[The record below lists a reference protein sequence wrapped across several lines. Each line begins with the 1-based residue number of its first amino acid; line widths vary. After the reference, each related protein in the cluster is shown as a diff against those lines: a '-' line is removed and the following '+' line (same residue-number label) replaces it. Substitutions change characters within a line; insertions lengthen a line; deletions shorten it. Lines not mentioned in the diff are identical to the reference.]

1 MSTKEPQSS
10 SNGQLLTNANGDES
24 NSEIHMEEDQPQNES
39 DIDIEEDDEE
49 NEATEDGI
57 QGAEDRIIKL
67 YYIDNERLG
76 GMRSGLNLKFVSNPI
91 NFNALWIC
99 C

>member
-57 QGAEDRIIKL
+57 QGAEDEMIKL
-67 YYIDNERLG
+67 YYNERTIENNDQVQPHFAQLHVTKI
-76 GMRSGLNLKFVSNPI
+76 L
-91 NFNALWIC
+91 
-99 C
+99 